1 MMTAGKQRHKT
12 GVVKVGKVLVGGD
25 NPVSI
30 QSMTNTDTRDVE
42 ATAGQII
49 RLWDAGCEIARFAVP
64 DMEAA
69 EAVKGIRQK
78 LAEKECDIPLVAD
91 IHFDYKL
98 ALKCIENGINKVRMN
113 PGNIGGK
120 DRVHEVVAAAE
131 AAGVPI
137 RVGVNAGSLEKDIL
151 KEKGLCAD
159 ALVESAMRHVEYLE
173 ACNFKD
179 TVISLKSSNL
189 EIVLEAYRKI
199 AKICDYPLHVGVTE
213 AGSLIRGTVK
223 SAIAMGKLLE
233 EGIGDTIRISLTGD
247 PVEEVKASSALL
259 ETLGLRTGGVEFVSC
274 PTCGRTRIDLM
285 SIVNEVERRSGAI
298 VRRLQNENRKI
309 KVAMMGC
316 VVNGPGEAS
325 DADVGIAGGVNE
337 GLLFKKGQPV
347 CKVPQEKI
355 VDVLIDEMEK
365 L

>member
-1 MMTAGKQRHKT
+1 MVDRQRHKT
-12 GVVKVGKVLVGGD
+12 RVVKVGNVLIGGD
-25 NPVSI
+25 NPISI
-30 QSMTNTDTRDVE
+30 QSMTNTDTRDVD
-42 ATAGQII
+42 ATVGQIV

-69 EAVKGIRQK
+69 EAVKGIREK
-78 LAEKECDIPLVAD
+78 LQERECDIPLVAD

-120 DRVHEVVAAAE
+120 DKVREVVAAAE

-151 KEKGLCAD
+151 QTKGLCAD

-173 ACNFKD
+173 ECNFKN

-189 EIVLEAYRKI
+189 DIVLEAYRKI
-199 AKICDYPLHVGVTE
+199 SEICDYPLHVGVTE

-233 EGIGDTIRISLTGD
+233 EGIGDTIRISLTDD
-247 PVEEVKASSALL
+247 PVEEVKASVALL
-259 ETLGLRTGGVEFVSC
+259 ETLGLRQGGIEFVSC
-274 PTCGRTRIDLM
+274 PTCGRTKIDLM
-285 SIVNEVERRSGAI
+285 EIVNEVENRSGAI
-298 VRRLQNENRKI
+298 IRKLQSENKKI

-325 DADVGIAGGVNE
+325 DADVGIAGGVKE

-355 VDVLIDEMEK
+355 VDVLIEEMEK